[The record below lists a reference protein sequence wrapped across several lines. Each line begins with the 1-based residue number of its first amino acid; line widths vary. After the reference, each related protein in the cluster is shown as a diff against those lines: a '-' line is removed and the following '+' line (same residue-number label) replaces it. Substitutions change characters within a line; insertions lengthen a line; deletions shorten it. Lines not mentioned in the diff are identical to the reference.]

1 MTDIAAHL
9 ATGAAPRIAF
19 TELAPAHRSAAPA
32 PLCVFG
38 PAGAALNQELFGQTH
53 LGAVGCYAIEHA
65 TLAPTGIAIKDG
77 VAFSSAAFIHP
88 PHHVATVAGR
98 LLAADLP
105 VRHVRGPLAVI
116 YGPGHETYG
125 HWLVDFL
132 PRLWVLAQAGHDVLT
147 LRYAIPPDLKPFA
160 ARLLA
165 RAGVRESQLVPYR
178 YWHETLRT
186 DLLLMPTGLR
196 THNRMSPL
204 LAQATAFWT
213 AGLRRA
219 AGGLASLGQRI
230 FVSRAHAPSARTL
243 TNRAAIEAIAAAR
256 GFAVFHP
263 QTMDLAAQV
272 AAFAGARIIA
282 GEYGSALHGSVYAGA
297 GAVTVGLR
305 GNLPHPSFVQS
316 GVADALGQRAAYVLG
331 QTEGQVEQ
339 SFSVLPEEFERGL
352 DVADV
357 AASKEGLLF

>member
-1 MTDIAAHL
+1 MTDIAAHQ
-9 ATGAAPRIAF
+9 AAGALPRLAF
-19 TELAPAHRSAAPA
+19 TELAPAHRSLAPA

-38 PAGAALNQELFGQTH
+38 PATPLLQQELFGQTH
-53 LGAVGCYAIEHA
+53 LGAVGCYTIEDA
-65 TLAPTGIAIKDG
+65 TLAPTGIAMKDG
-77 VAFSSAAFIHP
+77 VAFSSAAFLHP

-98 LLAADLP
+98 MLAADLP
-105 VRHVRGPLAVI
+105 VRHVRGPLAVL

-132 PRLWVLAQAGHDVLT
+132 PRLWVLAQAGHDILT

-165 RAGVRESQLVPYR
+165 RAGIRESQLVPYR
-178 YWHETLRT
+178 YWRETMRT

-213 AGLRRA
+213 TGLRRA
-219 AGGLASLGQRI
+219 AAGLAGIGRRI
-230 FVSRAHAPSARTL
+230 FVSRARAPSPRTL
-243 TNRAAIEAIAAAR
+243 TNRAAIEAIAVAR
-256 GFAVFHP
+256 GFSVFHP
-263 QTMDLAAQV
+263 ETMDLAAQV

-297 GAVTVGLR
+297 GAVTIGLR

-316 GVADALGQRAAYVLG
+316 GVAGALGQRAAYVLG
-331 QTEGQVEQ
+331 LTEGGVEQ
-339 SFSVLPEEFERGL
+339 SFSVAAEEFERAV
-352 DVADV
+352 DVAELAV
-357 AASKEGLLF
+357 K